1 MLAHARVVA
10 FIAATSLAAVAS
22 GCGGNGNGA
31 TGDGGDDSPAIATTT
46 SSSGGPQ
53 TAGGPPSPSSAGQQP
68 ERELPALPGETR
80 PRETVTTADGT
91 VLMLPARP
99 RQLVAAP
106 SPSCTAEAPGGRRF
120 LPPRPGVRATRV
132 GARRLEVEVSFKDIP
147 ARCRPYGVRITADVN
162 GDPLPPSTH
171 RFPFEDVERPLVIDL
186 PERVANADVVYAST
200 WLRSGASSDSA
211 AVLVAP
217 HR

>member
-1 MLAHARVVA
+1 MVLRARVVT
-10 FIAATSLAAVAS
+10 FIAAASLAAVPS
-22 GCGGNGNGA
+22 GCGGNGDGA
-31 TGDGGDDSPAIATTT
+31 TGDGGNNSSAVATAT

-53 TAGGPPSPSSAGQQP
+53 TAGGPSSPSPTGQQP

-80 PRETVTTADGT
+80 PRETVNTADGT
-91 VLMLPARP
+91 VVMLPPRP
-99 RQLVAAP
+99 RRLTALP
-106 SPSCTAEAPGGRRF
+106 SPSCTAEAPGGREL

-132 GARRLEVEVSFKDIP
+132 GAQQIEVEVSFKDIP

-162 GDPLPPSTH
+162 RDPLPPSTH
-171 RFPFEDVERPLVIDL
+171 RLPFEDVERPLVIDL